1 MTKPDLTAPNTKKET
16 KMLINKGVSTGEV
29 ITLKLTSGEEIVAK
43 LAEETDSYYKLSKP
57 MVIGMGQKGPGLMP
71 YLFTVSPNTDVRLQK
86 STVTVAEAT
95 DEAFAKQFLEST
107 TGIALA

>member
-1 MTKPDLTAPNTKKET
+1 
-16 KMLINKGVSTGEV
+16 MLISKGVSEGEV

-43 LAEETDSYYKLSKP
+43 LVEDGPLHYKLKNP
-57 MVIGMGQKGPGLMP
+57 QVIGMGPKGPGLMP
-71 YLFTVSPNTDVRLQK
+71 YLFTVSPDKEIKLQK

-95 DEAFAKQFLEST
+95 DASFAKQFIEST

>member
-1 MTKPDLTAPNTKKET
+1 
-16 KMLINKGVSTGEV
+16 MLINKGVSEGEV

-43 LAEETDSYYKLSKP
+43 LVEDGAAYYKLKNP
-57 MVIGMGQKGPGLMP
+57 QVIGMGPKGPGLMP
-71 YLFTVSPNTDVRLQK
+71 YLFTVSPDAEIRLQK

-95 DEAFAKQFLEST
+95 DAQFAKQFIEST